1 MDVQKAKDFIR
12 QNARPP
18 ELAEFRCHLEN
29 GPAQALAEA
38 LKPYQNPDGGF
49 GHALEPD
56 NWNPHSS
63 PISTNDAIGR
73 LFAAG
78 ALDKAGDM
86 CQAMVRYLT
95 SGQGFDAEKQRWLF
109 AIDTNKDAPHAV
121 WWEKQGDGISGWNP
135 TVSLAAFLVCM
146 GAPGPWRG
154 LVSEAFRDLGQ
165 PGEKSGDGAKCYMLA
180 WNLLKHYGIGDVVDL
195 GRAQGLI
202 RELLAGTVCQDTA
215 KYGVEY
221 APTPSWFFFEDSP
234 FRFPGA
240 EPLIQAELDLLG
252 RQQLEDGGFDI
263 TWQWYT
269 PFEEAFKQARDWWR
283 PRVTLEKLRFFLQH
297 QG

>member
-12 QNARPP
+12 QNARAV

-95 SGQGFDAEKQRWLF
+95 SGQGFDTEKQRWLF

-154 LVSEAFRDLGQ
+154 LVSEAFRDLEQ

-180 WNLLKHYGIGDVVDL
+180 WNLLKHYGIGDVVGPGAYTRAAGRHRL
-195 GRAQGLI
+195 PGHRQVWRGVRTHPLLVLFRGFPLPVPRGRALDPG
-202 RELLAGTVCQDTA
+202 RAGPA
-215 KYGVEY
+215 GP
-221 APTPSWFFFEDSP
+221 A
-234 FRFPGA
+234 A
-240 EPLIQAELDLLG
+240 AG
-252 RQQLEDGGFDI
+252 RRRL
-263 TWQWYT
+263 
-269 PFEEAFKQARDWWR
+269 
-283 PRVTLEKLRFFLQH
+283 
-297 QG
+297 